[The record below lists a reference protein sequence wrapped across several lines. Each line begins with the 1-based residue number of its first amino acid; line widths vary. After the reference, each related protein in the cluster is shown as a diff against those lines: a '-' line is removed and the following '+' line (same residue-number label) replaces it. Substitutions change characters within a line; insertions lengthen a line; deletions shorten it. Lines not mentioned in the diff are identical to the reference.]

1 MTNMMVGILILIVVV
16 ILSIPFYRVVR
27 GPTVFD
33 RLLAISAIGGKTVAL
48 IVFVGL
54 LFERLSMF
62 VDIAI
67 AYALLNF
74 IAAIA
79 VAEYFRLGGK
89 QR

>member
-1 MTNMMVGILILIVVV
+1 MNTMFSLLILIIVI

-48 IVFVGL
+48 ILLFGL
-54 LFERLSMF
+54 LFDRLSMF
-62 VDIAI
+62 VDIALG
-67 AYALLNF
+67 YALLNF

-79 VAEYFRLGGK
+79 VAEYFRLGGT

>member
-1 MTNMMVGILILIVVV
+1 MNTMFSLLILIVVI

-33 RLLAISAIGGKTVAL
+33 RLLAIAAIGGKTVAL
-48 IVFVGL
+48 ILLFGL
-54 LFERLSMF
+54 LFDRLSMF
-62 VDIAI
+62 VDIALG
-67 AYALLNF
+67 YALLNF

-79 VAEYFRLGGK
+79 VAEYFRLGGT

>member
-1 MTNMMVGILILIVVV
+1 MSTIFSLLILTVVV
-16 ILSIPFYRVVR
+16 ILSIPFYRVLR

-33 RLLAISAIGGKTVAL
+33 RLLAIAAIGGKTVAL
-48 IVFVGL
+48 ILLFGL
-54 LFERLSMF
+54 LFDRLSMF
-62 VDIAI
+62 VDIAL

-79 VAEYFRLGGK
+79 VAEYFRLGGS

>member
-1 MTNMMVGILILIVVV
+1 MNPMAGILILAVVV

-48 IVFVGL
+48 IVLIGL

-67 AYALLNF
+67 GYALLNF

>member
-1 MTNMMVGILILIVVV
+1 MSVIFSLLILIVVV

-33 RLLAISAIGGKTVAL
+33 RLLAIAAIGGKTVAL
-48 IVFVGL
+48 ILLFGL
-54 LFERLSMF
+54 LFDRLSMF
-62 VDIAI
+62 VDIAL
-67 AYALLNF
+67 AYTLLNF

-79 VAEYFRLGGK
+79 VAEYFRLGGS

>member
-1 MTNMMVGILILIVVV
+1 MAGILILIVVV

-48 IVFVGL
+48 IVLIGL

-67 AYALLNF
+67 GYALLNF

>member
-1 MTNMMVGILILIVVV
+1 MNTMFSLLILIIVI

-48 IVFVGL
+48 ILLFGL
-54 LFERLSMF
+54 LFDRLSMF
-62 VDIAI
+62 VDIAL

-79 VAEYFRLGGK
+79 VAEYFRLGGT